1 MFKQFVIFTVLIGK
15 LHLVITVVGDDLFVY
30 LVFLYNY
37 VDAGGESHGTCK
49 ENEIWRCG
57 VPSCEAA
64 CTPQDPFCQVAR
76 FRCTKGCYCAQ
87 GYILTTI
94 GGTCIHEE
102 DCALYS

>member
-1 MFKQFVIFTVLIGK
+1 MCGNV
-15 LHLVITVVGDDLFVY
+15 LFVN
-30 LVFLYNY
+30 LVCLCNY
-37 VDAGGESHGTCK
+37 VDAGGESHGSCK

-94 GGTCIHEE
+94 GGTCIPE
-102 DCALYS
+102 DNCALYS